1 MKSKILLSVF
11 VICLIFVLVGCS
23 GVVSPIAEENQE
35 ENVTGEWLSI
45 ENEFFIIKYCSGYK
59 NDAEK
64 ILNYCHFARDTVM
77 SKYPHKL
84 SYKPAVLV
92 YDRLHWSLD
101 EGTMMTECGSTSGEV
116 YILAPSDQTNPY
128 YDTLWYQKNI
138 IHEYTHLPFYHDLYS
153 KPQGYKDCP
162 SWFSQG
168 LAEYFAMFCST
179 SSILQKYEYAL
190 SEIKNMVKN
199 GNGYLVSVGENVY
212 YGGAYIVKYM
222 YEVYGQDKVAN
233 LIKSNALS
241 FSQAINKELN
251 VTSGEFEDEWLKW
264 ACKEFD
270 ADYEQLYAPE

>member
-1 MKSKILLSVF
+1 MKSKISLFVL

-23 GVVSPIAEENQE
+23 GVVTPTTEENQE
-35 ENVTGEWLSI
+35 ENVTSDWLSI
-45 ENEFFIIKYCSGYK
+45 ENEFFIIKYCSGYE
-59 NDAEK
+59 NDAGK
-64 ILNYCHFARDTVM
+64 ILDYCIFARNTVM

-84 SYKPAVLV
+84 PYKPTFLV
-92 YDRLHWSLD
+92 YDRLHWSLS
-101 EGTMMTECGSTSGEV
+101 EWTMITYCGSTSGEV
-116 YILAPSDQTNPY
+116 HVLAPSDQTNPY

-162 SWFSQG
+162 DWFNEG

-179 SSILQKYEYAL
+179 SSILQKYEQKL

-199 GNGYLVSVGENVY
+199 GDGYLVSVGENVY

-222 YEVYGQDKVAN
+222 YEVYGQDKVTN
-233 LIKSNALS
+233 LIKSNVSS
-241 FSQAINKELN
+241 FSQAINKEFN
-251 VTSGEFEDEWLKW
+251 VTSGEFEDEWFKW